1 MEKAR
6 PQAEALALA
15 LKEPVNP
22 LSLYRIETELV
33 ELGQLLGDALER
45 RETLEF
51 GVDTDAVAQMDAE
64 IQTAELAIRQYV
76 TAERSKVDS
85 IAGFI
90 RYLTSSQERVKAEE
104 TRLYE
109 YRKRL
114 EALQERVKA
123 AALYAL
129 QATHQKRLEGGYSRI
144 RRQAN
149 PVSVEITNRQVIPRS
164 YQQVHIRMN
173 SSEWQ
178 TIIEVCP
185 WLEGKFEYDGEATLM
200 LEAIKTVL
208 LQQEKAQTGEGDQ
221 CVRQGVPGA
230 RLNRTKEHLRVE

>member
-1 MEKAR
+1 MDQATMEKAR

-114 EALQERVKA
+114 EALQAVS
-123 AALYAL
+123 Y
-129 QATHQKRLEGGYSRI
+129 THL
-144 RRQAN
+144 
-149 PVSVEITNRQVIPRS
+149 
-164 YQQVHIRMN
+164 
-173 SSEWQ
+173 
-178 TIIEVCP
+178 
-185 WLEGKFEYDGEATLM
+185 
-200 LEAIKTVL
+200 
-208 LQQEKAQTGEGDQ
+208 
-221 CVRQGVPGA
+221 
-230 RLNRTKEHLRVE
+230 